1 MNPKPFS
8 EVVEE
13 QKEYENT
20 IKPFVEEAIGGVELK
35 NEILL
40 NQKKIGIFQKT
51 LNFLSSL
58 KGLLFIATF
67 FILVV
72 VILNTIETIEQLL
85 LSHSILDT
93 VYLIALTIL
102 ALSLTIISFKS
113 IRQIKLLKD
122 AKEEQDFFIK
132 QKTEPN
138 IELIVA
144 TQKLLKHYEVH
155 PNQSVRKQVS
165 TLQKSIKNS
174 HEYSTVYKSLDESV
188 LSSIDIL
195 AQEKIRVAS
204 LQASIST
211 AISPLALID
220 VLIVIWRSFLL
231 TKDIA
236 ELYGFKPGYITT
248 LSLLKQGSFNIF
260 FAGAVELASE
270 YANEIAGH
278 SLTAKVSTSAGQGVA
293 NGILLA
299 RLGYG
304 VMKACRPLPLQ
315 SKRSSFMKGI
325 YSSIKELVIKPDSN
339 TLR

>member
-13 QKEYENT
+13 QRENKDT
-20 IKPFVEEAIGGVELK
+20 IKPFVDEAVGGVELNNK
-35 NEILL
+35 ILL
-40 NQKKIGIFQKT
+40 TQEKIGIFQKV
-51 LNFLSSL
+51 LDFFSSMKGFL
-58 KGLLFIATF
+58 IITIF

-72 VILNTIETIEQLL
+72 VILNAIETIEQLY
-85 LSHSILDT
+85 LSHSFVDT
-93 VYLIALTIL
+93 IYLVALSVL

-113 IRQIKLLKD
+113 ISQIKLLKD
-122 AKEEQDFFIK
+122 IKKEQDFFKK
-132 QKTEPN
+132 QKNEPN
-138 IELIVA
+138 REIIVA
-144 TQKLLKHYEVH
+144 TEKLLKHYELH
-155 PNQSVRKQVS
+155 SNHSVRKRVF
-165 TLQKSIKNS
+165 TLQESIQSS
-174 HEYSTVYKSLDESV
+174 HEYSVIYRSLDELV
-188 LSSIDIL
+188 LNSIDTL
-195 AQEKIRVAS
+195 AEEKIKAAS

-211 AISPLALID
+211 AISPLALLD
-220 VLIVIWRSFLL
+220 VIILIWRSFLL

-236 ELYGFKPGYITT
+236 NLYGFKPGWITT

-278 SLTAKVSTSAGQGVA
+278 SITAKVSTSAGQGVA

-315 SKRSSFMKGI
+315 SKRSSFIKGV
-325 YSSIKELVIKPDSN
+325 YSSIKELLTKKGSN
-339 TLR
+339 TPQ